1 MMVAIPALVLAAA
14 TDPELV
20 NACGPKGEQSWL
32 CSTVY
37 RITGDTHAADVADAL
52 SKPIRIVVVLLAAWI
67 LVRITRVLTR
77 RPLVRVACPISL
89 SCYRNP
95 CKTWFRPVRHRQHRT
110 PAPGNLNLWLSVHPV
125 FDR

>member
-1 MMVAIPALVLAAA
+1 MFPSLVLAASA
-14 TDPELV
+14 SDPGLV

-67 LVRITRVLTR
+67 LVRVTRALR
-77 RPLVRVACPISL
+77 RSAWS
-89 SCYRNP
+89 S
-95 CKTWFRPVRHRQHRT
+95 T
-110 PAPGNLNLWLSVHPV
+110 
-125 FDR
+125 